1 MMRALLKRG
10 LQRHHQQHQYH
21 QRCSFVLLDRTT
33 SASSFSVTSSF
44 TSSSTPT
51 SNEEKSASLDNDEE
65 KKSSE
70 KEKEDQA
77 SFGYTSVPKTKKESL
92 VRDVFE
98 SVAPSYDVMND
109 LMSVGM
115 HRLWK
120 DYFVHK
126 LASFPGMTHLD
137 VAGGTGDVSFRV
149 LKKLRKVDREG
160 NGKEAKSRVIVS
172 DINPAMLKV
181 GEERAATKGL
191 KNPGFDTKTDAELEF
206 VEANA
211 EKLPF
216 EDESIDQFTIA
227 FGLRNVT
234 NIDIALREARRV
246 LKKGGRIS
254 ILEFSHVEEEPL
266 KSLYNFY
273 SFAAIPTMGQIVAN
287 DRKSYQY
294 LVESIRKFPKQERLC
309 DIMREEGFSSVDFE
323 NITGGIVAIHN
334 GYKL

>member
-1 MMRALLKRG
+1 M
-10 LQRHHQQHQYH
+10 
-21 QRCSFVLLDRTT
+21 LDRT
-33 SASSFSVTSSF
+33 SASSFSLTSSF

-51 SNEEKSASLDNDEE
+51 SNEEKSAFLDNDEE

-77 SFGYTSVPKTKKESL
+77 SFGYKSVPKTKKESL

-149 LKKLRKVDREG
+149 LRKLRKVDREG

-181 GEERAATKGL
+181 G
-191 KNPGFDTKTDAELEF
+191 AELA
-206 VEANA
+206 V
-211 EKLPF
+211 
-216 EDESIDQFTIA
+216 D
-227 FGLRNVT
+227 
-234 NIDIALREARRV
+234 
-246 LKKGGRIS
+246 
-254 ILEFSHVEEEPL
+254 
-266 KSLYNFY
+266 
-273 SFAAIPTMGQIVAN
+273 AAKETAASPN
-287 DRKSYQY
+287 
-294 LVESIRKFPKQERLC
+294 PKPCQP
-309 DIMREEGFSSVDFE
+309 
-323 NITGGIVAIHN
+323 
-334 GYKL
+334 

>member
-1 MMRALLKRG
+1 MVSTTLNN
-10 LQRHHQQHQYH
+10 
-21 QRCSFVLLDRTT
+21 DRTLWY
-33 SASSFSVTSSF
+33 SRPSSW
-44 TSSSTPT
+44 SSSSSSSSSREASTT
-51 SNEEKSASLDNDEE
+51 TKRSGEEKSTGGGDAKKKNKDEDEE
-65 KKSSE
+65 E
-70 KEKEDQA
+70 EEQQTT
-77 SFGYTSVPKTKKESL
+77 SFGYASVPKTKKESL
-92 VRDVFE
+92 VREVFA

-126 LASFPGMTHLD
+126 LAIFPGMTHLD

-160 NGKEAKSRVIVS
+160 TGKEAKSRVIVS

-181 GEERAATKGL
+181 GEKRAEQKGL

-216 EDESIDQFTIA
+216 EDESVDQYTIA

-234 NIDIALREARRV
+234 NIDIALREAHRV

-254 ILEFSHVEEEPL
+254 ILEFSHVQEEPL

-309 DIMREEGFSSVDFE
+309 DIMRGEGFSSVDFE